1 MPRGIPGE
9 IIRVMKTKRMQ
20 AMVLALFRRSITQR
34 ERVIG
39 LLLFVVALVGVRY
52 YAPQFR
58 MVTPANEEQKETGF
72 QIEDSPRLGLPQPVL
87 HAESVLSFDPAETQI
102 RSGERVSLG
111 VVVETGGNRVSGAE
125 LSVQYDSARLKLER
139 IVPSPAFALSLQAPV
154 IDNKQGT
161 GSIALGVPLEQP
173 TVRGRQV
180 IATYVF
186 RALTVVPST
195 EIVFSDRTLLAADD
209 EPNNVIREKK
219 TARIEIIAR

>member
-9 IIRVMKTKRMQ
+9 IIRVMKAKRMQ
-20 AMVLALFRRSITQR
+20 AMVSALFRRSITQR

-58 MVTPANEEQKETGF
+58 MVTPANEEQKKNGF
-72 QIEDSPRLGLPQPVL
+72 QVEDSPRLGLPQPVL

-102 RSGERVSLG
+102 RSGERISLS

-125 LSVQYDSARLKLER
+125 LSVQYDPARLKLER